1 MNKLILSIAV
11 AISLEGCSETNN
23 IVWQTLKT
31 ESQPRELK
39 ISTCIFSFKSST
51 FKETFTSGSLM
62 GVFVVPDQPGATKL
76 SGCEYKNIRAQAIR
90 QTDHSLRWECEP
102 GILLGEYP
110 IRVYA
115 YYPYRPTASRDT
127 ASIPLRI
134 SADARL
140 TPDFRFGTLTRGH
153 KPINRHSPLAVLC
166 MNPALAQLS
175 FRLTLKNDSGVPHH
189 LESIQVGN
197 CPGSTR
203 FCQRGQLN
211 IADGT
216 ISGFPET
223 PGATILSFRP
233 AKILKVQAAEPF
245 PIRVIPL
252 SKPLQKPEI
261 EVIFRIDERSYRY
274 RFPVGTLWKS
284 GYEYAYYF
292 SFDGR
297 RIYLDKMIQLFN

>member
-11 AISLEGCSETNN
+11 AIFLEGCSDTSS
-23 IVWQTLKT
+23 ILLQTMKT
-31 ESQPRELK
+31 ESQPKELK

-51 FKETFTSGSLM
+51 FKETFSSGSSM
-62 GVFVVPDQPGATKL
+62 GVFVLPDQTGTTAL
-76 SGCEYKNIRAQAIR
+76 HRCQYKNIRATAFR
-90 QTDHSLRWECEP
+90 KTDHSLRWECEP
-102 GILLGEYP
+102 DILLGEHP

-134 SADARL
+134 SANARL

-153 KPINRHSPLAVLC
+153 KPINRQSPVAVLC
-166 MNPALAQLS
+166 MNHALAQLC
-175 FRLTLKNDSGVPHH
+175 FRLTLKNDSGVPRN

-211 IADGT
+211 IADGS

-233 AKILKVQAAEPF
+233 AKKLEVKPAEHF
-245 PIRVIPL
+245 HIRVIPL
-252 SKPLQKPEI
+252 SEPLQKSEI
-261 EVIFRIDERSYRY
+261 EVIFRIDQRSYRY
-274 RFPVGTLWKS
+274 RFPVGTLWES

-297 RIYLDKMIQLFN
+297 RIHLDKMIQLFN

>member
-11 AISLEGCSETNN
+11 AIFLEGCSDNSN
-23 IVWQTLKT
+23 ILLQTMKT

-51 FKETFTSGSLM
+51 FKETFTSGSSM
-62 GVFVVPDQPGATKL
+62 GVFVLPCRPGTSAL
-76 SGCEYKNIRAQAIR
+76 SRCQYKNIRATAIR
-90 QTDHSLRWECEP
+90 QTDRRLRWKCEP
-102 GILLGEYP
+102 GILVGEHP
-110 IRVYA
+110 LRVYA

-134 SADARL
+134 SANARL

-153 KPINRHSPLAVLC
+153 KPINRQSPVAVLG
-166 MNPALAQLS
+166 MHHALAQLS
-175 FRLTLKNDSGVPHH
+175 FQLTLKNDSGVPRY

-203 FCQRGQLN
+203 FCQRARLN

-223 PGATILSFRP
+223 TGATILNFRP
-233 AKILKVQAAEPF
+233 AKKLEVKSAEHF

-252 SKPLQKPEI
+252 SEPLRQREI
-261 EVIFRIDERSYRY
+261 EVIFRIDQQSYRY

-297 RIYLDKMIQLFN
+297 RVCLDKMIQLFN